1 MRSNQTCAFIE
12 SATNTHK
19 KNESLTKS
27 LSSMSVDKQKGPK
40 SESRVISRYDFD
52 TISEGSKRVS
62 KTCVQMAVCDIR
74 EGYSPV
80 ET

>member
-1 MRSNQTCAFIE
+1 
-12 SATNTHK
+12 
-19 KNESLTKS
+19 
-27 LSSMSVDKQKGPK
+27 MSVDKQKGPK

-80 ET
+80 ETYYAWYVEYSTHCSTRYFVVITTRY